1 LQLLAFPSFLKSEVG
16 LTFGL
21 CAATGIL
28 KEEKRM
34 TRRSLSLVTLL
45 LVLSALPLSAS
56 QFIEMPFDKVAR
68 EATLVVQGTIGQTF
82 SGWDDAHEVIYT
94 YATVHVSRYFGET
107 TGPDTLMIRE
117 VGGTVDGYTMEAIG
131 FPVIR
136 SGHVDGCRGPGAAG
150 REEHVRRC
158 RISNGDH
165 EDRGD
170 GESENG
176 LLFHVRSVSSLTGA
190 DPCPGLRA
198 KNDLY

>member
-1 LQLLAFPSFLKSEVG
+1 
-16 LTFGL
+16 
-21 CAATGIL
+21 
-28 KEEKRM
+28 M

-136 SGHVDGCRGPGAAG
+136 SGERVVLLLSQWEDGADYRIHGYNQGKYLVRNRGGIDVLVTDPVQQGHARLESPDREVKVDAFEGPGMTISEFAEMVEASRAG
-150 REEHVRRC
+150 HEIDFGKRR
-158 RISNGDH
+158 
-165 EDRGD
+165 
-170 GESENG
+170 
-176 LLFHVRSVSSLTGA
+176 
-190 DPCPGLRA
+190 
-198 KNDLY
+198 